1 MARRVAC
8 FDIDGTLHRGTRLGY
23 SLGECVARACVER
36 GLAPADSF
44 SHTEELLASYDR
56 RQISFD
62 SYVSAF
68 TKKLEDGFFG
78 GMKETEVCALAAEIA
93 AQERER
99 TYVFTRELL
108 RACQSL
114 GYCTIAISGSFY
126 GVVEP
131 FARAWGFEH
140 VYGTELHT
148 DDDGMYHGTQ
158 ERTIVHARK
167 KGELLHALAVTY
179 ELDLELG
186 SIAVGDALSD
196 ASMLEQVEFPIM
208 FNPTEELYDRMI
220 GKSYLVVERRQI
232 YASLSLPHDL
242 NAAFR
247 RRLDKTGF
255 KLRNL

>member
-1 MARRVAC
+1 VARRVAC

-114 GYCTIAISGSFY
+114 GYCTIDWQ
-126 GVVEP
+126 
-131 FARAWGFEH
+131 ARRAVLIEAAPA
-140 VYGTELHT
+140 ELVA
-148 DDDGMYHGTQ
+148 D
-158 ERTIVHARK
+158 VLARVAA
-167 KGELLHALAVTY
+167 LL
-179 ELDLELG
+179 E
-186 SIAVGDALSD
+186 
-196 ASMLEQVEFPIM
+196 
-208 FNPTEELYDRMI
+208 
-220 GKSYLVVERRQI
+220 
-232 YASLSLPHDL
+232 
-242 NAAFR
+242 
-247 RRLDKTGF
+247 
-255 KLRNL
+255 